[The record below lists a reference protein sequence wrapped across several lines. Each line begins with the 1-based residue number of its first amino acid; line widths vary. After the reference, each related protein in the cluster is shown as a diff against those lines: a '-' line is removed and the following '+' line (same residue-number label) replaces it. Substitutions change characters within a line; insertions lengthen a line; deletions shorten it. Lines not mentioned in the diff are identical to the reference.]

1 MPCCSHTRG
10 SKTNQTTL
18 ELVKMD
24 SHNEMMTKSLD
35 TPSASTHCSLDKEAA
50 NNIALNASVTRT
62 FLFSRTHTA
71 LSVYFADATS
81 E

>member
-1 MPCCSHTRG
+1 
-10 SKTNQTTL
+10 
-18 ELVKMD
+18 MD
-24 SHNEMMTKSLD
+24 SNNETMTKNLD
-35 TPSASTHCSLDKEAA
+35 TRLASTHCSLDKDAA
-50 NNIALNASVTRT
+50 NNIALKASVTRT